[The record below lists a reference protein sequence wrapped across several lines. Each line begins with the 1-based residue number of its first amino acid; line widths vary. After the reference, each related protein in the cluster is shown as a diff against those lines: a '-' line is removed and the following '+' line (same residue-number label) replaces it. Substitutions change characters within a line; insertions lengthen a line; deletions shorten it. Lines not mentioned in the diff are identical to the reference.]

1 MPKRGGAAAR
11 LVIIC
16 GCIAPILTGLGGCTA
31 IAPLLSYNQGDPSP
45 ISSNFYKGGSTMNT
59 NFWREGGQIT
69 IVGKPKQF
77 GSVSAENFGLFRF
90 QFRCFGF
97 LPFSVFRP
105 KHYFRP
111 KQPVSAKIPYFGC
124 TFQFKIN
131 C

>member
-97 LPFSVFRP
+97 LPFRCFGRNTIFGQNSLFRP
-105 KHYFRP
+105 KYL
-111 KQPVSAKIPYFGC
+111 VLADFGR
-124 TFQFKIN
+124 TFQ
-131 C
+131 

>member
-111 KQPVSAKIPYFGC
+111 KQPVLAEIPCFG
-124 TFQFKIN
+124 
-131 C
+131 